1 MEIAGIKAE
10 YDMRNLIEHPPAY
23 VPHGID
29 LYTTEQVRE
38 ILIKFADSVSVSEDY
53 DYYFDEE
60 EVTLRLMI
68 NGSSV
73 HGNDSMNEA
82 VDEFIKGDNNE

>member
-1 MEIAGIKAE
+1 MTIAGIKAE
-10 YDMRNLIEHPPAY
+10 YDMHNLIEHPPAY

-38 ILIKFADSVSVSEDY
+38 ILIKFADSVSVGEDV

-68 NGSSV
+68 NGSAV
-73 HGNDSMNEA
+73 DDNDSVVEA
-82 VDEFIKGDNNE
+82 VDDFIKGIKQ